1 MSGKTSDGTELA
13 LAALAHYRFA
23 GDFDSGIAKVIC
35 PLHEETQPSFW
46 MYVADGGC
54 HCFGC
59 GWHGSVV
66 QLVSTLEKVSSLK
79 ALMLLSKWHGEHAK
93 DLRDVQSAL
102 EQVPAVFDRAPKA
115 SAEDMAA
122 RVKSLPML
130 CEEKGPAK
138 RYMLDRG
145 FELDTLSRFGIRHD
159 RGHEYPIVIPVLM
172 NHKLVAVQSRCLDD
186 RRDKYRFMAGSSPSK
201 IVAGDTKGRVV
212 VVTEGFFDMMMAWQ
226 HMRGR
231 DWKVMGMRVAFCSPL
246 SWLVRPHQAAA
257 IAGDVVVLALDNDS
271 RGMEGAQIAL
281 DLIPNSVSFKWETAY
296 GDVGAMDA
304 QTFRRELVTA
314 VRSKLGRD

>member
-1 MSGKTSDGTELA
+1 MSGGSDCAALA

-23 GDFDSGIAKVIC
+23 GDFDAGIAKVIC

-46 MYVADGGC
+46 VYVREGNC

-66 QLVSTLEKVSSLK
+66 KLVATLERVSSLK
-79 ALMLLSKWHGEHAK
+79 ALMLLSTWREAHSK
-93 DLRDVQSAL
+93 DLRNIQNAL
-102 EQVPAVFDRAPKA
+102 EQVPAVFERATKVSKA
-115 SAEDMAA
+115 DMEQYVTSLPLLSAE
-122 RVKSLPML
+122 
-130 CEEKGPAK
+130 KGRAK

-145 FELDTLSRFGIRHD
+145 FDLVTLERFGIRHKRD
-159 RGHEYPIVIPVLM
+159 HEYPIVIPVLM
-172 NHKLVAVQSRCLDD
+172 NGRLVAVQSRCLDN
-186 RRDKYRFMAGSSPSK
+186 RRDKYKFMAGSTPSK

-226 HMRGR
+226 HMIGR
-231 DWKVMGMRVAFCSPL
+231 DWKVMGMRVTFCSPL
-246 SWLVRPHQAAA
+246 SWLIRPHQAEVIRGEA
-257 IAGDVVVLALDNDS
+257 VVLALDNDA
-271 RGMEGAQIAL
+271 RGKEGAQMAL
-281 DLIPNSVSFKWETAY
+281 DLIPNSVSFAWETSY

-314 VRSKLGRD
+314 VRSKLGRN